1 MKNDI
6 IRYVFSLNGVN
17 QYLDLTNFR
26 LYIVALSP
34 FGTEIPFGY
43 NSESPDSFRNY
54 EKGKLAIAS
63 DTHLI
68 ITDKNVNTDDAIV
81 EDDEY
86 DDGKP
91 SSLQTV
97 LEFQEESGRCTVV
110 VWLAENVICL
120 GFESGDF
127 ACFDIDGT
135 TILEHK
141 VNIILQ
147 LYYLNYY
154 LIYLIIITYR
164 VMNQLLYLSNYHQ
177 FH

>member
-6 IRYVFSLNGVN
+6 IRYVFSLNGELN

-26 LYIVALSP
+26 LCVVALSP
-34 FGTEIPFGY
+34 FATEIPYGY
-43 NSESPDSFRNY
+43 NSESPDSIRNY

-68 ITDKNVNTDDAIV
+68 ITDKNVNTDDNKLV

-86 DDGKP
+86 EDGKP

-97 LEFQEESGRCTVV
+97 LEFQKESGRCTVV
-110 VWLAENVICL
+110 VWLAENIICL

-127 ACFDIDGT
+127 ACFDVDGT
-135 TILEHK
+135 SILEHK
-141 VNIILQ
+141 VYYKNCIL
-147 LYYLNYY
+147 Y
-154 LIYLIIITYR
+154 LIFYI
-164 VMNQLLYLSNYHQ
+164 
-177 FH
+177 